1 MVGQTDGWMDGQTK
15 GQLDGQ
21 KDSWTD
27 RRTDGQTEK
36 QLDRRTWSFIR
47 HQQTNK
53 PESCEC
59 DFRGRISLFAPQPC
73 FPLGGE
79 VDDLARQIWV
89 LVQVPE
95 VRCCLQLFHLLFRCL
110 NLSLRGSIYVML
122 LYSNFSKN
130 LFYNISQ
137 HSTIIIQATFFFKV

>member
-1 MVGQTDGWMDGQTK
+1 MDRTVGPTE
-15 GQLDGQ
+15 
-21 KDSWTD
+21 
-27 RRTDGQTEK
+27 GQTEK

-79 VDDLARQIWV
+79 VNDLARQIWV

-122 LYSNFSKN
+122 LYSNFPKN
-130 LFYNISQ
+130 FLILQYL
-137 HSTIIIQATFFFKV
+137 TTFHHNNTSYFVF